1 MRDGGAPPDQK
12 SAASVPAQG
21 GNEGTDAAD
30 SLAMGDKRRGRD
42 RKGAID
48 ARHLRGGISAAASQ
62 NIGSAVCLFFF
73 REAIRSYQ
81 ICVWRTVAIFR
92 QKKSKSHFESHVD
105 PLITISSHHIM
116 GVAPVTHPHFEL
128 CYV

>member
-1 MRDGGAPPDQK
+1 MGAAPIKK
-12 SAASVPAQG
+12 SAASVSSQG

-30 SLAMGDKRRGRD
+30 LLAMGDKRRGRD

-48 ARHLRGGISAAASQ
+48 ARHLKGGGRLSEYWQRGLS
-62 NIGSAVCLFFF
+62 VFF

-105 PLITISSHHIM
+105 PLLVWPSPSR
-116 GVAPVTHPHFEL
+116 VDYAEEVQQL
-128 CYV
+128 LYD